1 VSKPTAVAGRRFAS
15 FLVDAL
21 VICAAVALL
30 WLLLT
35 DKVSREGIDPS
46 SGGFDIGGKRYAFT
60 EEHSGKRTLWLILS
74 IAAVLV
80 VSIVIPAI
88 SGSSLGR
95 AVAGIRTVDAQ
106 GRPPGFG
113 RALVRWLLWIVD
125 GFFFWLVGGVLVLV
139 TEKNQRVGDMAAGTY
154 TVRKEQAGQPL
165 QLGGGAPAAAYGAT
179 GAGAGAGWHPDPH
192 GQARLRW
199 WDGGSWTEH
208 TSE

>member
-1 VSKPTAVAGRRFAS
+1 MSKPTAVAGQRFLA
-15 FLVDAL
+15 FLIDTL

-46 SGGFDIGGKRYAFT
+46 SGGFDIGDKRYAFT
-60 EEHSGKRTLWLILS
+60 EEHSGKRTLWLIGS
-74 IAAVLV
+74 IAAVVV

-95 AVAGIRTVDAQ
+95 AVAGIRLVDRE

-113 RALVRWLLWIVD
+113 RALARWLLWIVD
-125 GFFFWLVGGVLVLV
+125 GFFFWLVGGVLVLA
-139 TEKNQRVGDMAAGTY
+139 TEKNQRLGDMAAGTY

-165 QLGGGAPAAAYGAT
+165 QLGGGAPAAVGA
-179 GAGAGAGWHPDPH
+179 APGAGWHPDPH

-199 WDGGSWTEH
+199 WDGSRWTEH